1 MNKIHN
7 DNAYKILIDDKEVS
21 LEELADCVNSQ
32 NNNIDDWKLVI
43 TYIDT
48 KYKIIKFNWF

>member
-1 MNKIHN
+1 MNEIY
-7 DNAYKILIDDKEVS
+7 NAYKILIDDKEVS

-32 NNNIDDWKLVI
+32 DNNIDDWKLVI

-48 KYKIIKFNWF
+48 KYKIVKFNWF